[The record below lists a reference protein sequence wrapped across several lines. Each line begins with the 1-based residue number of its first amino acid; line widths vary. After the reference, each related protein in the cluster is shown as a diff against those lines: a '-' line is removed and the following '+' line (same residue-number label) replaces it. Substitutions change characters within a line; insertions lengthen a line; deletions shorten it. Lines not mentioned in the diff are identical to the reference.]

1 MKIEQLSC
9 SNLRHLG
16 AMVDCALR
24 PGVIAVCKIFH
35 INDESKLVIDII
47 CDNGKT
53 WTKGETSKLSV
64 TTLRVICSSL
74 TPKNIYTLIIF
85 HL

>member
-16 AMVDCALR
+16 AMVELTLR

-35 INDESKLVIDII
+35 INDSSKLVIDII
-47 CDNGKT
+47 SEEGRV
-53 WTKGETSKLSV
+53 WTKGEK
-64 TTLRVICSSL
+64 
-74 TPKNIYTLIIF
+74 
-85 HL
+85 